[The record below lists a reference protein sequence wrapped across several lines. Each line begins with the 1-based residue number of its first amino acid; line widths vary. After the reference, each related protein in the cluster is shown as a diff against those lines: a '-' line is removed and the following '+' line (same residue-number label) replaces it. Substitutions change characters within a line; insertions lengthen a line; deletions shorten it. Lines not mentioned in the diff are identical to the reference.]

1 MAATEDA
8 LMDKEQQQLAE
19 ELLFSEEKK
28 PSFAKRLFFG
38 DYPSHQVFP
47 YPLVDKEEKRR
58 TDEYLKE
65 LEDFLNNEFDAASID
80 RNAEIPQS
88 VIHGLAKRG
97 VLGMSVPK
105 EYGGLGMSQHAY
117 CRAVEMIARRCSAT
131 AIFVNA
137 HQSIGLK
144 GILLFGTDEQKD
156 KWLPPLSKGEKIAAF
171 SLTEPNAGSDASGVE
186 TRAVYDPERKV
197 YRLNGRKQWTTN
209 GSIAEVLTVMAQTEM
224 DTPEGKKDKITA
236 FIVTPDMPGFRI
248 TDKALE
254 KVGVRGTRT
263 TNIEFNDVEVPE
275 AYILGEKGAGLKICL
290 TTLDYGRTTFG
301 AMCTGAAKY
310 ALECTLN
317 HAVTRYQFKQP
328 LCAFPLVKKKLATMA
343 AQVYAMDATTY
354 MTAGLIDSGVED
366 IMLEAA
372 ILKVFCSEALWS
384 IIFEAMQIHGGRSFF
399 TDMPLERMMRDAR
412 LNTIGEGSN
421 EVLRAFIGLVG
432 MRDVGMQLKDIVDAL
447 HSPLTKL
454 GKLFSFGRGR
464 MRWPHVAVRSEKIKV
479 EAEELARQVKR
490 FGDEVQHALYIHREA
505 IIDKQLVLDR
515 IASCVIAI
523 YTMTAVLSKID
534 SEIEQCNG
542 RLNDDV
548 AANLE
553 TAKLYCIIANNQIDQ
568 NIVKLHDN
576 DDSRYEELSDKLVKY
591 YE

>member
-1 MAATEDA
+1 
-8 LMDKEQQQLAE
+8 MDKEQQQLAE